1 MNIETPTME
10 LTLSER
16 NQRAAQMKR
25 RGCSYQVIADS
36 LGIALSTAYAA
47 VEAAMREIPFE
58 DADTL
63 RKIELAHLEKAQ
75 EKALEILDARHI
87 AISASGKPVYDNG
100 LPVLDDSV
108 ALKAI
113 DSIVKIQG
121 RRSKLL
127 GLDAPTQIQAVVG
140 VQVTGLDIFNILL
153 DVQAHETK

>member
-1 MNIETPTME
+1 ME

-25 RGCSYQVIADS
+25 AGNTYQVIADC
-36 LGIALSTAYAA
+36 LGIAISTAYAA
-47 VEAAMREIPFE
+47 VEAAMKEVPFE

-75 EKALEILDARHI
+75 EKAFEILDARHFL
-87 AISASGKPVYDNG
+87 ASLKGELMTDEDGNYVT
-100 LPVLDDSV
+100 DDTV

-113 DSIVKIQG
+113 DSLMKIQA
-121 RRSKLL
+121 RRARLL

-153 DVQAHETK
+153 DVQAHETR